1 MCVKYSVSIRVGYIS
16 GAVMAIIFLTY
27 GLKDIILMLLIMIM
41 SLTVNMVFIIM
52 NILFMLSTNKNMYD
66 DL

>member
-41 SLTVNMVFIIM
+41 SLIVNMVFIIM

>member
-52 NILFMLSTNKNMYD
+52 NILFMLSTNKNMYG